1 MFDNGRSRLSSS
13 PSQAVGGASL
23 CFVLLIVLVSWFSQ
37 ADAHDIYMTL
47 KNRAGMSCCNDRECR
62 PAVYRFTPA
71 GVQMLV
77 DGEWIVVPPETIQ
90 YRTLEGD
97 GGETAGGH
105 WCGLT
110 NYGVVTY
117 CAILPPSSASR

>member
-1 MFDNGRSRLSSS
+1 MLSIGRREFITLL
-13 PSQAVGGASL
+13 GGASAATVYAIVSL
-23 CFVLLIVLVSWFSQ
+23 GLITSWPSQ
-37 ADAHDIYMTL
+37 IDAHDIYMTL

-62 PAVYRFTPA
+62 PAAYRFTPA
-71 GVQMLV
+71 GVEMLV

-90 YRTLEGD
+90 YRTLDGD

-110 NYGVVTY
+110 NYGTVTY

>member
-1 MFDNGRSRLSSS
+1 MFGMRRREFITLL
-13 PSQAVGGASL
+13 GGASAATVYAIVSL
-23 CFVLLIVLVSWFSQ
+23 GLITSWSSQ
-37 ADAHDIYMTL
+37 IDAHDIYMTL

-62 PAVYRFTPA
+62 PAAYRFTPA
-71 GVQMLV
+71 GVEMLV
-77 DGEWIVVPPETIQ
+77 DGEWTVVPPETIQ
-90 YRTLEGD
+90 YRALDGD